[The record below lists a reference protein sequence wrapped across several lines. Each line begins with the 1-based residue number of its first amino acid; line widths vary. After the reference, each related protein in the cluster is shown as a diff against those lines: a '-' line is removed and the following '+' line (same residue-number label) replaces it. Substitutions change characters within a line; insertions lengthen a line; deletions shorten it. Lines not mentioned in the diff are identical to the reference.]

1 MSREAFG
8 DPPESQEAPD
18 LCPVCGNDWHAEDCV
33 FGKEVALRLKAE
45 RDAHRMQ
52 FALHRLWPA
61 LERAMAGLVFTAD
74 RAGEVQADMNT
85 LREYSKT
92 QEFECQGEPSLCDN
106 PRGCACAPDPTLKPD
121 IAALKKRLAEDPG
134 FAAEVTGDKPPAP
147 GCHTPEGCR
156 ENGCLGWCDEH
167 RPEASAG
174 VEDLQ
179 REVAR
184 LKVEN
189 ARLAEETMRLQRLL
203 NAAHQ
208 IVGELARP
216 SGI

>member
-1 MSREAFG
+1 MDYHLLTKKCDGMCDS
-8 DPPESQEAPD
+8 
-18 LCPVCGNDWHAEDCV
+18 C
-33 FGKEVALRLKAE
+33 
-45 RDAHRMQ
+45 
-52 FALHRLWPA
+52 
-61 LERAMAGLVFTAD
+61 
-74 RAGEVQADMNT
+74 
-85 LREYSKT
+85 
-92 QEFECQGEPSLCDN
+92 EC
-106 PRGCACAPDPTLKPD
+106 
-121 IAALKKRLAEDPG
+121 
-134 FAAEVTGDKPPAP
+134 PPATLPDRPPTP
-147 GCHTPEGCR
+147 GCRTPEGCR

>member
-8 DPPESQEAPD
+8 DPPESQEPPQVCP
-18 LCPVCGNDWHAEDCV
+18 LCGGEWHAEDCE

-45 RDAHRMQ
+45 RDAHKLAHALDNVARMLRKC
-52 FALHRLWPA
+52 AHRLNVNGHEDLGA
-61 LERAMAGLVFTAD
+61 DAVGLLRRLD
-74 RAGEVQADMNT
+74 LLGSP
-85 LREYSKT
+85 LREVDPAKLND
-92 QEFECQGEPSLCDN
+92 EAPSN
-106 PRGCACAPDPTLKPD
+106 
-121 IAALKKRLAEDPG
+121 AAHWHKVAMDAR
-134 FAAEVTGDKPPAP
+134 
-147 GCHTPEGCR
+147 
-156 ENGCLGWCDEH
+156 
-167 RPEASAG
+167 AG